1 LLLLCG
7 IVTTLPLYLFAK
19 GVKLLPLST
28 FGFLQFLA
36 PTLNLFMG
44 VFIFRESFP
53 LHNFI
58 VFGFIW
64 AAVIL
69 YIVSLLIPEKLKP
82 LKIKE

>member
-1 LLLLCG
+1 
-7 IVTTLPLYLFAK
+7 
-19 GVKLLPLST
+19 
-28 FGFLQFLA
+28 
-36 PTLNLFMG
+36 MG